1 MPGVSP
7 VKLRDEV
14 EAARSGVTDGNAA
27 AGVRR
32 RQLVSHL
39 CDELSTQAR
48 LDTQSMADW
57 RALRAAIDPTAAI
70 DRFLERIQQCGS
82 RDEASY
88 VPNVQLGDAVATA
101 VEMARLLAAW
111 PQGLEALAEHQS
123 CSLEALAEGEKGLGA
138 QVGVL
143 YPLSGAT
150 LSLDGA
156 RGLAALLY
164 LRTTLTHVNLER
176 VKLPPAGLSTLALAL
191 PASITTL
198 LLAGTDC
205 AAKGADLSGVRALCD
220 VIDAARGAAA
230 GGDGGDGGGGG
241 GGARLTTLSLAR
253 NALPDA
259 AAPLIVRALQANTLT
274 SLDLTGNRFGAAA
287 IEQVSAAACASSAL
301 QSFGGVPVAALRTDE
316 QGAELELS
324 ELEIGTL
331 EAHVLSQLL
340 PGAPALEFARLEGQP
355 IPVRLLC
362 GRLAPGSEPSEQV
375 QAATAEAVGEVATS
389 LTPKRKKGDVELRA
403 IHLNHAML
411 ADPSALVIGALVVLS
426 TALIEL
432 ELGYNSI
439 KPEGAAWLA
448 RGVARS
454 TSLQSLSLAWNR
466 LGPDGL
472 IALASAVS
480 SCATLTSLNLD
491 NNAVC
496 GINDFGQGTY
506 TDAGLTA
513 LAEALRRRPQLTALN
528 LSNNALGGCNQRG
541 VGPRTSRGVEVLA
554 TALAPATGVSDLTL
568 DGNHLG
574 CALVVALLDALRACT
589 TLTSLRLA
597 DTQLTD
603 GSAPGSTQALETI
616 AQMLKAGRLRVLGL
630 DGNKVGPAGAS
641 LLAAALKA
649 AKPGGALTDL
659 LLDREGNDLD
669 EEAEKLL
676 SKAFG
681 AHPDACLH
689 LARSE
694 PENERLQ
701 QKAELSVREYL
712 RNSSLNGAGAAEPNG
727 MPRTDASLSVMVADG
742 SLDSKR
748 RHSIPGLSPNGKRG
762 EFTPKRPSPD
772 KKPPAASPRSARAQ

>member
-7 VKLRDEV
+7 DKLRVEV
-14 EAARSGVTDGNAA
+14 EAARSGGTDGNAA

-39 CDELSTQAR
+39 CHELSTQAR
-48 LDTQSMADW
+48 LETQSMADW

-82 RDEASY
+82 RDEAAY
-88 VPNVQLGDAVATA
+88 VPNSQLGDAVATA

-138 QVGVL
+138 QVGLL
-143 YPLSGAT
+143 YPLSGAA

-176 VKLPPAGLSTLALAL
+176 IKLPPAGLSTLALAL

-220 VIDAARGAAA
+220 AIAAASGAAA
-230 GGDGGDGGGGG
+230 GGDGGG

-253 NALPDA
+253 NVLPDA
-259 AAPLIVRALQANTLT
+259 AAAALVRALQANTLT

-301 QSFGGVPVAALRTDE
+301 QSFGGVPVAALRTDG
-316 QGAELELS
+316 QGTELELS
-324 ELEIGTL
+324 SLEIGTL
-331 EAHVLSQLL
+331 EAHVLSELL

-355 IPVRLLC
+355 LPVRLLC
-362 GRLAPGSEPSEQV
+362 GRLPPGNEPSEQL

-403 IHLNHAML
+403 IHLNHARL
-411 ADPSALVIGALVVLS
+411 ADPSALVIGASLVLS
-426 TALIEL
+426 TVLIEL

-506 TDAGLTA
+506 TDAGLKA
-513 LAEALRRRPQLTALN
+513 LAEALRGRPQLTALN

-541 VGPRTSRGVEVLA
+541 VGPKTSRGVEVLA
-554 TALAPATGVSDLTL
+554 SALVPATGVNDLTL

-603 GSAPGSTQALETI
+603 GNARPAPPSERSGLQLPCRMQVLPPPLFSVAIQLPCR
-616 AQMLKAGRLRVLGL
+616 MRVL
-630 DGNKVGPAGAS
+630 P
-641 LLAAALKA
+641 
-649 AKPGGALTDL
+649 
-659 LLDREGNDLD
+659 
-669 EEAEKLL
+669 
-676 SKAFG
+676 
-681 AHPDACLH
+681 
-689 LARSE
+689 
-694 PENERLQ
+694 
-701 QKAELSVREYL
+701 
-712 RNSSLNGAGAAEPNG
+712 
-727 MPRTDASLSVMVADG
+727 
-742 SLDSKR
+742 
-748 RHSIPGLSPNGKRG
+748 
-762 EFTPKRPSPD
+762 PSP
-772 KKPPAASPRSARAQ
+772 PLFSPHRWRARFDPSARDARADAQGRSATRAQPRWR